1 MQRNTADKQNGF
13 EGKIVVVSEESS
25 VPYDR
30 TKLSKALV
38 DDETKLQWRTAEELK
53 NDFKVDYKSST
64 VSATLRMEGQTNMV
78 VRHQGR
84 QISQDRYHFLRR
96 DHQIRQPSSRTRW

>member
-1 MQRNTADKQNGF
+1 
-13 EGKIVVVSEESS
+13 VVSEESS

-64 VSATLRMEGQTNMV
+64 VSSVPDSSILLFVLLSFMGSRARIMEA
-78 VRHQGR
+78 
-84 QISQDRYHFLRR
+84 
-96 DHQIRQPSSRTRW
+96 

>member
-1 MQRNTADKQNGF
+1 LNKLTRQNGF

-64 VSATLRMEGQTNMV
+64 VSCLLHFQQT
-78 VRHQGR
+78 RLT
-84 QISQDRYHFLRR
+84 S
-96 DHQIRQPSSRTRW
+96 

>member
-1 MQRNTADKQNGF
+1 MTLLTDQNGF

-30 TKLSKALV
+30 TKLSKALIA
-38 DDETKLQWRTAEELK
+38 DESKLQWRSPDELK

-64 VSATLRMEGQTNMV
+64 VS
-78 VRHQGR
+78 
-84 QISQDRYHFLRR
+84 
-96 DHQIRQPSSRTRW
+96 

>member
-1 MQRNTADKQNGF
+1 
-13 EGKIVVVSEESS
+13 VVVSEESS

-38 DDETKLQWRTAEELK
+38 DDESKLQWRTPEELK

-64 VSATLRMEGQTNMV
+64 VSVLLHV
-78 VRHQGR
+78 
-84 QISQDRYHFLRR
+84 
-96 DHQIRQPSSRTRW
+96 